1 MCIRDSKLTQ
11 LVYKIFLRNHLNQQ
25 QQLIWVLKKTFFI
38 IKILYLTL
46 EFWREQFMSHL
57 TSDDSGA
64 SQLIGYVYTALISVL
79 ILSSMM
85 LTSSTM
91 LNGSVSNT
99 VQEEAE
105 QLALYFQLAVEDL
118 LNTVREYPD
127 SSPTMVLDTGIE
139 AINHGIQYKV
149 SGLNTGLKVTTIQPR
164 GGSFEVNFPIAPA
177 ISIET
182 TDSAA
187 LMSTTSYIVISYDD
201 NLKVVKL
208 TSG

>member
-1 MCIRDSKLTQ
+1 M
-11 LVYKIFLRNHLNQQ
+11 LR
-25 QQLIWVLKKTFFI
+25 
-38 IKILYLTL
+38 
-46 EFWREQFMSHL
+46 L

-99 VQEEAE
+99 AQEEAE

-118 LNTVREYPD
+118 LNTVREYPG
-127 SSPTMVLDTGIE
+127 SSPVMVLDTGIE

-149 SGLNTGLKVTTIQPR
+149 TGLTTGLKVTTIQPR
-164 GGSFEVNFPIAPA
+164 GGSFEVNFPLAPA
-177 ISIET
+177 TSIEIT
-182 TDSAA
+182 NSAS
-187 LMSTTSYIVISYDD
+187 LKSTTSYIVISYDV

-208 TSG
+208 SSG

>member
-1 MCIRDSKLTQ
+1 M
-11 LVYKIFLRNHLNQQ
+11 
-25 QQLIWVLKKTFFI
+25 
-38 IKILYLTL
+38 TL
-46 EFWREQFMSHL
+46 EFWREQFMLRL

-99 VQEEAE
+99 AQEEAE

-118 LNTVREYPD
+118 LNTVREYPN
-127 SSPTMVLDTGIE
+127 SSPVVVLDTGIE

-149 SGLNTGLKVTTIQPR
+149 TGLTTGLKVTTIQPR
-164 GGSFEVNFPIAPA
+164 GGSFEVNFPLEPA
-177 ISIET
+177 TSIET
-182 TDSAA
+182 TNSAS
-187 LMSTTSYIVISYDD
+187 LKSTTSYIVISYDI

>member
-1 MCIRDSKLTQ
+1 M
-11 LVYKIFLRNHLNQQ
+11 LR
-25 QQLIWVLKKTFFI
+25 
-38 IKILYLTL
+38 
-46 EFWREQFMSHL
+46 L

-99 VQEEAE
+99 AQEEAE

-118 LNTVREYPD
+118 LNTIREYPG
-127 SSPTMVLDTGIE
+127 SSPVMVLDTGIE

-149 SGLNTGLKVTTIQPR
+149 TGLTTGLKVTTIQPR
-164 GGSFEVNFPIAPA
+164 GGTFEVNFPLAPA
-177 ISIET
+177 TSIET
-182 TDSAA
+182 TNSAS
-187 LMSTTSYIVISYDD
+187 LKSTTSYIVISYDV

>member
-1 MCIRDSKLTQ
+1 M
-11 LVYKIFLRNHLNQQ
+11 LR
-25 QQLIWVLKKTFFI
+25 
-38 IKILYLTL
+38 
-46 EFWREQFMSHL
+46 L

-99 VQEEAE
+99 AQEEAE

-118 LNTVREYPD
+118 LNTVREYPG
-127 SSPTMVLDTGIE
+127 SSPVMVLDTGIE
-139 AINHGIQYKV
+139 AINHGIQYKIT
-149 SGLNTGLKVTTIQPR
+149 GLTTGLKVTTIQPR
-164 GGSFEVNFPIAPA
+164 GGSFEVNFPLAPA
-177 ISIET
+177 TSIET
-182 TDSAA
+182 TNSAS
-187 LMSTTSYIVISYDD
+187 LKSTTSYIFISYDD

>member
-1 MCIRDSKLTQ
+1 
-11 LVYKIFLRNHLNQQ
+11 
-25 QQLIWVLKKTFFI
+25 
-38 IKILYLTL
+38 LTL
-46 EFWREQFMSHL
+46 EFWRGQFML
-57 TSDDSGA
+57 RLISDDSGA

-99 VQEEAE
+99 AQEEAE

-118 LNTVREYPD
+118 LNTIREYPG
-127 SSPTMVLDTGIE
+127 SSPVITLDTGIE

-149 SGLNTGLKVTTIQPR
+149 TGSTTGLKVTTIQPR
-164 GGSFEVNFPIAPA
+164 GGSFEVTFPLAPA
-177 ISIET
+177 VLIET
-182 TDSAA
+182 PNTVS
-187 LMSTTSYIVISYDD
+187 LKSTTSYIVISYDE

>member
-1 MCIRDSKLTQ
+1 M
-11 LVYKIFLRNHLNQQ
+11 H
-25 QQLIWVLKKTFFI
+25 
-38 IKILYLTL
+38 LTL
-46 EFWREQFMSHL
+46 EYWREQFMLRL

-99 VQEEAE
+99 AQEEAE

-118 LNTVREYPD
+118 LNTIREYPG
-127 SSPTMVLDTGIE
+127 SSPVMVLDTGIE

-149 SGLNTGLKVTTIQPR
+149 TGLTTGLKVTTIQPR
-164 GGSFEVNFPIAPA
+164 GGSFEVDFPLAPA
-177 ISIET
+177 TSIET
-182 TDSAA
+182 TNSAS
-187 LMSTTSYIVISYDD
+187 LKSTTSYIVISYDD

>member
-1 MCIRDSKLTQ
+1 M
-11 LVYKIFLRNHLNQQ
+11 
-25 QQLIWVLKKTFFI
+25 
-38 IKILYLTL
+38 TL
-46 EFWREQFMSHL
+46 EYWREQFMSRL
-57 TSDDSGA
+57 TYDDSGA

-99 VQEEAE
+99 AQEEAE

-118 LNTVREYPD
+118 LNTIREYPG
-127 SSPTMVLDTGIE
+127 SSPVMVLDTGIE

-149 SGLNTGLKVTTIQPR
+149 TGLTTGLKVTTIQPR
-164 GGSFEVNFPIAPA
+164 GGSFEVEFPLAPA
-177 ISIET
+177 TSIET
-182 TDSAA
+182 TDSAS
-187 LMSTTSYIVISYDD
+187 LKSTTSYIVISYDE

>member
-1 MCIRDSKLTQ
+1 ML
-11 LVYKIFLRNHLNQQ
+11 
-25 QQLIWVLKKTFFI
+25 
-38 IKILYLTL
+38 
-46 EFWREQFMSHL
+46 HL
-57 TSDDSGA
+57 TSDNSAA

-99 VQEEAE
+99 AQEEAE
-105 QLALYFQLAVEDL
+105 QLALYFQLAIEDL
-118 LNTVREYPD
+118 LNTIREYPD
-127 SSPTMVLDTGIE
+127 SSPVVVLETGIE

-149 SGLNTGLKVTTIQPR
+149 SGSTTGLKVTTVQPR
-164 GGSFEVNFPIAPA
+164 GGSFEVTFPLAPA
-177 ISIET
+177 VLIET
-182 TDSAA
+182 TNSNS
-187 LMSTTSYIVISYDD
+187 LKSTTSYIVISYDA

>member
-1 MCIRDSKLTQ
+1 M
-11 LVYKIFLRNHLNQQ
+11 LR
-25 QQLIWVLKKTFFI
+25 
-38 IKILYLTL
+38 
-46 EFWREQFMSHL
+46 L

-99 VQEEAE
+99 AQEEAE

-118 LNTVREYPD
+118 LNTVREYPG
-127 SSPTMVLDTGIE
+127 SSPVMVLDTGIE

-149 SGLNTGLKVTTIQPR
+149 TGLATGLKVTTIQPR
-164 GGSFEVNFPIAPA
+164 GGSFEVSFPLAPA
-177 ISIET
+177 TSIET
-182 TDSAA
+182 TNSAS
-187 LMSTTSYIVISYDD
+187 LKSTTSYIVISYDD

>member
-1 MCIRDSKLTQ
+1 MLP
-11 LVYKIFLRNHLNQQ
+11 
-25 QQLIWVLKKTFFI
+25 
-38 IKILYLTL
+38 
-46 EFWREQFMSHL
+46 L

-99 VQEEAE
+99 AQEEAE

-118 LNTVREYPD
+118 LNTVREYPG
-127 SSPTMVLDTGIE
+127 SSPVMVLDTGIE
-139 AINHGIQYKV
+139 AINHGIQYKIT
-149 SGLNTGLKVTTIQPR
+149 GLTTGLKVTTIQPR
-164 GGSFEVNFPIAPA
+164 GGSFEVNFPLAPA
-177 ISIET
+177 TSIET
-182 TDSAA
+182 TNSAS
-187 LMSTTSYIVISYDD
+187 LKSTTSYIVISYDD

>member
-1 MCIRDSKLTQ
+1 ML
-11 LVYKIFLRNHLNQQ
+11 
-25 QQLIWVLKKTFFI
+25 
-38 IKILYLTL
+38 
-46 EFWREQFMSHL
+46 HL
-57 TSDDSGA
+57 TSDDSAA

-99 VQEEAE
+99 AQEEAE

-127 SSPTMVLDTGIE
+127 SSPVMILDTGIE

-149 SGLNTGLKVTTIQPR
+149 IGSSTGLKVTTIQPR
-164 GGSFEVNFPIAPA
+164 GGSFEVTFPLAPA
-177 ISIET
+177 VSIET
-182 TDSAA
+182 TNSDS
-187 LMSTTSYIVISYDD
+187 LKSTTSYIVISYDE

>member
-1 MCIRDSKLTQ
+1 M
-11 LVYKIFLRNHLNQQ
+11 
-25 QQLIWVLKKTFFI
+25 
-38 IKILYLTL
+38 TL
-46 EFWREQFMSHL
+46 EYWREQFMLHL

-99 VQEEAE
+99 AQEEAE

-118 LNTVREYPD
+118 LNTIREYPG
-127 SSPTMVLDTGIE
+127 SSPVMVLDTGIE

-149 SGLNTGLKVTTIQPR
+149 TGLTTGLKVTTIQPR
-164 GGSFEVNFPIAPA
+164 GGSFEVDFPLAPA
-177 ISIET
+177 TSIET
-182 TDSAA
+182 TNSAS
-187 LMSTTSYIVISYDD
+187 LKSTTSYIVISYDD

>member
-1 MCIRDSKLTQ
+1 M
-11 LVYKIFLRNHLNQQ
+11 LR
-25 QQLIWVLKKTFFI
+25 
-38 IKILYLTL
+38 
-46 EFWREQFMSHL
+46 L

-99 VQEEAE
+99 AQEEAE
-105 QLALYFQLAVEDL
+105 QHALYFQLAVEDL
-118 LNTVREYPD
+118 LNTVREYPG
-127 SSPTMVLDTGIE
+127 SSPVMVLDTGIE

-149 SGLNTGLKVTTIQPR
+149 TGLTTGLKVTTIQPR
-164 GGSFEVNFPIAPA
+164 GGSFEVNFPLAPA
-177 ISIET
+177 TSIEIT
-182 TDSAA
+182 NSAS
-187 LMSTTSYIVISYDD
+187 LKSTTSYIVISYDD

>member
-1 MCIRDSKLTQ
+1 M
-11 LVYKIFLRNHLNQQ
+11 LR
-25 QQLIWVLKKTFFI
+25 
-38 IKILYLTL
+38 
-46 EFWREQFMSHL
+46 L

-91 LNGSVSNT
+91 LNGSVTNT
-99 VQEEAE
+99 AQEEAE

-118 LNTVREYPD
+118 LNTIREYPG
-127 SSPTMVLDTGIE
+127 SSPVMVLDTGIE

-149 SGLNTGLKVTTIQPR
+149 TGLTTGLKVTTIQPR
-164 GGSFEVNFPIAPA
+164 GGSFEVDFPLAPA
-177 ISIET
+177 TSIET
-182 TDSAA
+182 TNSAS
-187 LMSTTSYIVISYDD
+187 LKSTTSYIVISYDE

>member
-1 MCIRDSKLTQ
+1 M
-11 LVYKIFLRNHLNQQ
+11 LR
-25 QQLIWVLKKTFFI
+25 
-38 IKILYLTL
+38 
-46 EFWREQFMSHL
+46 L

-79 ILSSMM
+79 ILSSMK

-99 VQEEAE
+99 AQEEAE

-118 LNTVREYPD
+118 LNTVREYPG
-127 SSPTMVLDTGIE
+127 SSPVMVLDTGVE

-149 SGLNTGLKVTTIQPR
+149 TGLTTGLKVTTIQPR
-164 GGSFEVNFPIAPA
+164 GGSFEVNFPLEPA
-177 ISIET
+177 TSIET
-182 TDSAA
+182 TNSAS
-187 LMSTTSYIVISYDD
+187 LKSTTSYIVISYDV

>member
-1 MCIRDSKLTQ
+1 M
-11 LVYKIFLRNHLNQQ
+11 
-25 QQLIWVLKKTFFI
+25 
-38 IKILYLTL
+38 TL
-46 EFWREQFMSHL
+46 EFWRGQFML
-57 TSDDSGA
+57 RLISDDSGA

-99 VQEEAE
+99 AQEEAE

-118 LNTVREYPD
+118 LNTIREYPS
-127 SSPTMVLDTGIE
+127 SSPVMTLDTGIE

-149 SGLNTGLKVTTIQPR
+149 TGSTTGLKVTTIQPR
-164 GGSFEVNFPIAPA
+164 GGSFEVTFPLAPA
-177 ISIET
+177 VLIET
-182 TDSAA
+182 PNTVS
-187 LMSTTSYIVISYDD
+187 LKSTTSYIVISYDE

>member
-1 MCIRDSKLTQ
+1 M
-11 LVYKIFLRNHLNQQ
+11 LR
-25 QQLIWVLKKTFFI
+25 
-38 IKILYLTL
+38 
-46 EFWREQFMSHL
+46 L

-99 VQEEAE
+99 AQEEAE

-118 LNTVREYPD
+118 LNTVREYPG
-127 SSPTMVLDTGIE
+127 SSPVMVLDTGIE

-149 SGLNTGLKVTTIQPR
+149 TGLTTGLKVTTIQPR
-164 GGSFEVNFPIAPA
+164 GGSFEVNFPLVPA
-177 ISIET
+177 TSIET
-182 TDSAA
+182 TNSAS
-187 LMSTTSYIVISYDD
+187 LKSTTSYIVISYDD

>member
-1 MCIRDSKLTQ
+1 MSR
-11 LVYKIFLRNHLNQQ
+11 
-25 QQLIWVLKKTFFI
+25 LI
-38 IKILYLTL
+38 Y
-46 EFWREQFMSHL
+46 
-57 TSDDSGA
+57 DDLGA

-99 VQEEAE
+99 AQEEAE

-118 LNTVREYPD
+118 LNTIREYPG
-127 SSPTMVLDTGIE
+127 SSPVIVLETGIE

-149 SGLNTGLKVTTIQPR
+149 TGLATGLKVTTILPR
-164 GGSFEVNFPIAPA
+164 GGSFEVNFPLAPA
-177 ISIET
+177 TSIET
-182 TDSAA
+182 ANSAS
-187 LMSTTSYIVISYDD
+187 LKSTTSYIVISYDD

>member
-1 MCIRDSKLTQ
+1 M
-11 LVYKIFLRNHLNQQ
+11 LR
-25 QQLIWVLKKTFFI
+25 LI
-38 IKILYLTL
+38 
-46 EFWREQFMSHL
+46 
-57 TSDDSGA
+57 SDDSGA

-99 VQEEAE
+99 AQEEAE

-118 LNTVREYPD
+118 LNTVREYPG
-127 SSPTMVLDTGIE
+127 SSPVMVLDTGVE

-149 SGLNTGLKVTTIQPR
+149 TGLSTGLKVTTIQPR
-164 GGSFEVNFPIAPA
+164 GGSFEVNFPLEPA
-177 ISIET
+177 TSIET
-182 TDSAA
+182 TNSAS
-187 LMSTTSYIVISYDD
+187 LKSTTSYIVISYDD

>member
-1 MCIRDSKLTQ
+1 ML
-11 LVYKIFLRNHLNQQ
+11 
-25 QQLIWVLKKTFFI
+25 
-38 IKILYLTL
+38 
-46 EFWREQFMSHL
+46 HL

-99 VQEEAE
+99 AQEEAE

-118 LNTVREYPD
+118 LNTVREYPG
-127 SSPTMVLDTGIE
+127 SSPVMTLDTGIE

-149 SGLNTGLKVTTIQPR
+149 TGTTTGLKVTTIQPR
-164 GGSFEVNFPIAPA
+164 GGSFEVTFPLAPA
-177 ISIET
+177 VSIET
-182 TDSAA
+182 TNSAS
-187 LMSTTSYIVISYDD
+187 LKSTTSYIVISYDE
-201 NLKVVKL
+201 NLKVVTL

>member
-1 MCIRDSKLTQ
+1 
-11 LVYKIFLRNHLNQQ
+11 
-25 QQLIWVLKKTFFI
+25 
-38 IKILYLTL
+38 
-46 EFWREQFMSHL
+46 MSRL

-99 VQEEAE
+99 AQEEAE

-118 LNTVREYPD
+118 LNTVREYPG
-127 SSPTMVLDTGIE
+127 SSPVMVLDTGIE

-149 SGLNTGLKVTTIQPR
+149 TGLTTGLKVTTIQPR
-164 GGSFEVNFPIAPA
+164 GGSFEVNFPLAPA
-177 ISIET
+177 TSIET
-182 TDSAA
+182 TNSAS
-187 LMSTTSYIVISYDD
+187 LKSTTSYIVISYDD